1 MIRVIVEPYCQNC
14 RYFKPY
20 ISDKGYTT
28 FPEHDTIVCCENDS
42 ACTYARDELKKKME
56 DDAGVCENHCTIILV
71 ERVRY
76 I

>member
-1 MIRVIVEPYCQNC
+1 MISVIVEPYCQNC

-42 ACTYARDELKKKME
+42 ACAYARDELKKKME
-56 DDAGVCENHCTIILV
+56 DIANN
-71 ERVRY
+71 
-76 I
+76 

>member
-28 FPEHDTIVCCENDS
+28 FPEHDTIVCC
-42 ACTYARDELKKKME
+42 
-56 DDAGVCENHCTIILV
+56 
-71 ERVRY
+71 
-76 I
+76 